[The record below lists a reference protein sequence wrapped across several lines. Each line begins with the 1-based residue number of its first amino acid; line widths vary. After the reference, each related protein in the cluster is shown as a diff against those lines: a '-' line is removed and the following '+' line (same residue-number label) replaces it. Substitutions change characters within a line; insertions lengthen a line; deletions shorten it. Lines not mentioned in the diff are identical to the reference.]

1 MACPSFVKSLLSIQL
16 SNFCQTSVIVTVP
29 HPRLGRVEVPLTQDA
44 LPTRRGVMTPP
55 ALRHRAVPPFVVA
68 AEA

>member
-1 MACPSFVKSLLSIQL
+1 MACPSFVKYS
-16 SNFCQTSVIVTVP
+16 CQTLVKTFVIATVP